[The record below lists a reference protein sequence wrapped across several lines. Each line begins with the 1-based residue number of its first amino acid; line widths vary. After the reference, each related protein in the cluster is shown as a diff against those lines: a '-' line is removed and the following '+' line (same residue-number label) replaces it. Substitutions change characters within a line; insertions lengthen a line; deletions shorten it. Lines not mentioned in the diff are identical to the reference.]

1 MLAQASGKG
10 QPQRPSP
17 PARAGGLGSVS
28 AAIRGWDRGFSLRRP
43 PLSAATPFAPFEVF
57 RARSDTLD
65 RRDADAS
72 RVSAPLT
79 LTLSPEYE
87 SVARIGFRLTT
98 PQPVGRVSELHTTGC
113 GLHWPSGI
121 RATLSYRGEGT
132 GAAAPAGP
140 FAPVVVVSVLA
151 RDLDSHPRR
160 RPTSAARPFAPFAPL
175 SRPIRHLG
183 SRRSRRPQPRQPTT
197 STPRFSA
204 AAFAP
209 IICGNRSSERQSLA

>member
-17 PARAGGLGSVS
+17 PASAGGLGSVS
-28 AAIRGWDRGFSLRRP
+28 AAIRGWDRGFSLRHP
-43 PLSAATPFAPFEVF
+43 PLSAASPFAPCAVF

-79 LTLSPEYE
+79 LALSPEYE

-113 GLHWPSGI
+113 GIHWPFGI

-132 GAAAPAGP
+132 GAAVAPP
-140 FAPVVVVSVLA
+140 A
-151 RDLDSHPRR
+151 RDGLRRGVSLRAAPHATTPPALPQPAQAGFAFLAPDLGPRR
-160 RPTSAARPFAPFAPL
+160 PSLRGVTRGQHRRLTGRMSRATIALSVGICPT
-175 SRPIRHLG
+175 
-183 SRRSRRPQPRQPTT
+183 
-197 STPRFSA
+197 
-204 AAFAP
+204 
-209 IICGNRSSERQSLA
+209 